1 MNNSIQYFLENGIP
15 GLEKIKKD
23 FFTDPV
29 CFDEYIEKVKGIV
42 LDFGC
47 HIISEVLEECNTL
60 LEESLK
66 RRLHWHIKDRSQKNI
81 MSPVGMLSFTRT
93 RFKNKETKET
103 VYLLDRV
110 LGLLPHARMSD
121 GVEAALLEE
130 AVQTSYEK
138 AGKEACPGECV
149 SRETVMR
156 HVRRLEIPAKSQE
169 EPAVKKK
176 TRILYVEADED
187 HAVLQFHKKKGDIKR
202 FKGHADNNQIVK
214 LVYVHEGYTD
224 SGMDRKE
231 LKNVVYFGGLY
242 RGKDNEKLWNE
253 VKKYT
258 GKQYVLGETE
268 KIYFQS
274 DVGAWMKKGIETL
287 EADFVLDGFHIQKYI
302 RRMARL
308 AGGTEETREEN
319 RKKIQG
325 CLEEGSR
332 KKLEGWIVQVKTG
345 MAEKD
350 QKKLEESWKYI
361 KNNWQGIRRRVK
373 KEENINGSSTESHIS
388 HVLSSRLSSRPVGW
402 CMEGMDKMAQLRVYW
417 KNGGGMDRL
426 VQYQK
431 EKKIKEKTEEE
442 ICFSA
447 AEMITWEKKHRKA
460 NGKYIEALRAGI
472 SNQISAKIF
481 FNTAIA
487 GLQGCIY

>member
-23 FFTDPV
+23 FFTNPA
-29 CFDEYIEKVKGIV
+29 CFDEYIEEVKKIV
-42 LDFGC
+42 LDLGC

-66 RRLHWHIKDRSQKNI
+66 RRLHWQVKDRSQKNI
-81 MSPVGMLSFTRT
+81 MSPVGLLSFTRT

-176 TRILYVEADED
+176 TRILYAEADED

-202 FKGHADNNQIVK
+202 FNGHADNKQIVK

-242 RGKDNEKLWNE
+242 RGKDNGKLWNE
-253 VKKYT
+253 VKEYI
-258 GKQYVLGETE
+258 GKHYGTEETE

-274 DVGAWMKKGIETL
+274 DGGAWMKKGLETL
-287 EADFVLDGFHIQKYI
+287 GAEFVLDGFHIQKYI

-308 AGGTEETREEN
+308 AGDTEEKREEN

-325 CLEEGSR
+325 WIEKGKRKELEEWV
-332 KKLEGWIVQVKTG
+332 L
-345 MAEKD
+345 
-350 QKKLEESWKYI
+350 QKK
-361 KNNWQGIRRRVK
+361 
-373 KEENINGSSTESHIS
+373 
-388 HVLSSRLSSRPVGW
+388 
-402 CMEGMDKMAQLRVYW
+402 
-417 KNGGGMDRL
+417 
-426 VQYQK
+426 
-431 EKKIKEKTEEE
+431 
-442 ICFSA
+442 
-447 AEMITWEKKHRKA
+447 KA
-460 NGKYIEALRAGI
+460 
-472 SNQISAKIF
+472 
-481 FNTAIA
+481 
-487 GLQGCIY
+487 

>member
-15 GLEKIKKD
+15 ELEKIKKD
-23 FFTDPV
+23 FLSNPKH
-29 CFDEYIEKVKGIV
+29 FDGYIEKVKGIM
-42 LDFGC
+42 LDFAC
-47 HIISEVLEECNTL
+47 HIISGVLEGCNAL

-66 RRLHWHIKDRSQKNI
+66 RRLHWHVKDRGIKNI
-81 MSPVGMLSFTRT
+81 MSSVGMLSFTRT

-176 TRILYVEADED
+176 TRILYAEADED

-202 FKGHADNNQIVK
+202 FNGHADNNQIVK

-224 SGMDRKE
+224 SGINRKG

-242 RGKDNEKLWNE
+242 RGKDNGKLWNE
-253 VKKYT
+253 VKEYI
-258 GKQYVLGETE
+258 GKHYGTEETE

-274 DVGAWMKKGIETL
+274 DGGAWMKKGIETL
-287 EADFVLDGFHIQKYI
+287 GADFVLDGFHVQKYI
-302 RRMARL
+302 RRIARL
-308 AGGTEETREEN
+308 AGETEEEMKEN

-325 CLEEGSR
+325 WIEKGRRKELEQ
-332 KKLEGWIVQVKTG
+332 WVVQIKTC
-345 MAEKD
+345 MKEKE
-350 QKKLEESWKYI
+350 QKKLEESLKYI

-373 KEENINGSSTESHIS
+373 NEEGIAGSSTESHIS
-388 HVLSSRLSSRPVGW
+388 HVLSSRLSSRPKGW
-402 CMEGMDKMAQLRVYW
+402 CMEGLDKMAQLRVYW
-417 KNGGGMDRL
+417 KNGGSLLEL
-426 VQYQK
+426 VKYQK
-431 EKKIKEKTEEE
+431 EEKITEKTEEE
-442 ICFSA
+442 KYFSA
-447 AEMITWEKKHRKA
+447 TEMVTWEKKHRKT
-460 NGKYIEALRAGI
+460 NGKYIEALRASI
-472 SNQISAKIF
+472 SSQISAKVF
-481 FNTAIA
+481 FNASIA
-487 GLQGCIY
+487 GLC

>member
-23 FFTDPV
+23 FFTNPA
-29 CFDEYIEKVKGIV
+29 CFDEYIEEVKKIV
-42 LDFGC
+42 LDLGC

-66 RRLHWHIKDRSQKNI
+66 RRLHWHVKDRSQKNI
-81 MSPVGMLSFTRT
+81 MSPVGLLSFTRT

-176 TRILYVEADED
+176 TRILYAEADED

-224 SGMDRKE
+224 SGINRKG

-242 RGKDNEKLWNE
+242 RGKDNGKLWNE
-253 VKKYT
+253 VKAYI
-258 GKQYVLGETE
+258 GKQYAAEEME

-274 DVGAWMKKGIETL
+274 DGGAWMKKGIETL
-287 EADFVLDGFHIQKYI
+287 GADFVLDGFHVQKYI
-302 RRMARL
+302 RRIARL
-308 AGGTEETREEN
+308 AGETEEEMKEN

-325 CLEEGSR
+325 WIEKGRRKELEQ
-332 KKLEGWIVQVKTG
+332 WVVQIKTC
-345 MAEKD
+345 MKEKE
-350 QKKLEESWKYI
+350 QKKLEESLKYI

-373 KEENINGSSTESHIS
+373 NEEGIAGSSTESHIS
-388 HVLSSRLSSRPVGW
+388 HVLSSRLSSRPKGW
-402 CMEGMDKMAQLRVYW
+402 CMEGLDKMAQLRVYW
-417 KNGGGMDRL
+417 KNGGSLLEL
-426 VQYQK
+426 VKYQK
-431 EKKIKEKTEEE
+431 EEKITEKTEEE
-442 ICFSA
+442 KYFSA
-447 AEMITWEKKHRKA
+447 TEMVTWEKKHRKT
-460 NGKYIEALRAGI
+460 NGKYIEALRASI
-472 SNQISAKIF
+472 SSQISAKVF
-481 FNTAIA
+481 FNASIA
-487 GLQGCIY
+487 GLC

>member
-23 FFTDPV
+23 FFTNPMY
-29 CFDEYIEKVKGIV
+29 FDEYIEEVKNIV

-66 RRLHWHIKDRSQKNI
+66 RRLHWQVKDHSQKNI

-103 VYLLDRV
+103 AYLLDRV
-110 LGLLPHARMSD
+110 LGFGPHARMCD
-121 GVEAALLEE
+121 GVKAAILEE

-138 AGKEACPGECV
+138 AGREACPGECV

-156 HVRRLEIPAKSQE
+156 HVRGMEIPPGNQKG
-169 EPAVKKK
+169 PAGKKEA
-176 TRILYVEADED
+176 RYLYVEADEG
-187 HAVLQFHKKKGDIKR
+187 HAALQFHEKKGDIKR
-202 FKGHADNNQIVK
+202 FKGHAGNNQIVK

-224 SGMDRKE
+224 IGADRKG

-242 RGKDNEKLWNE
+242 RGKDNGKLWNE
-253 VKKYT
+253 VKTYI
-258 GKQYVLGETE
+258 GKQYAAEEME

-274 DVGAWMKKGIETL
+274 DGGEWMKKGLETL
-287 EADFVLDGFHIQKYI
+287 GAEFVLDGFHIQEYI

-308 AGGTEETREEN
+308 AGDTEEKREEN

-325 CLEEGSR
+325 WIEKGSR
-332 KKLEGWIVQVKTG
+332 KELEGWAVQIKTG
-345 MAEKD
+345 MKEKD
-350 QKKLEESWKYI
+350 QKKLEESLKYI

-373 KEENINGSSTESHIS
+373 NKESINGSSTESHIS
-388 HVLSSRLSSRPVGW
+388 HVLSSRLSSRPKGW
-402 CMEGMDKMAQLRVYW
+402 CREGLDKMTQLRVYW
-417 KNGGGMDRL
+417 KNGGSLLEL
-426 VQYQK
+426 VKYQK
-431 EKKIKEKTEEE
+431 EEKTTEKTEEE
-442 ICFSA
+442 KYSSA
-447 AEMITWEKKHRKA
+447 TEMVTWEKKHRKT
-460 NGKYIEALRAGI
+460 NGKYIEALRASI
-472 SNQISAKIF
+472 SSQISAKIF

-487 GLQGCIY
+487 GLC

>member
-23 FFTDPV
+23 FFTNPA
-29 CFDEYIEKVKGIV
+29 CFDEYIEEVKKIV
-42 LDFGC
+42 LDLGC

-66 RRLHWHIKDRSQKNI
+66 RRLHWQVKDRSQKNI
-81 MSPVGMLSFTRT
+81 MSPVGLLSFTRT

-176 TRILYVEADED
+176 TRILYAEADED

-202 FKGHADNNQIVK
+202 FNGHADNKQIVK

-242 RGKDNEKLWNE
+242 RGKDNGKLWNE
-253 VKKYT
+253 VKEYI
-258 GKQYVLGETE
+258 GKHYGTEETE

-274 DVGAWMKKGIETL
+274 DGGAWMKKGLETL
-287 EADFVLDGFHIQKYI
+287 GADFVLDGFHVQKYI

-308 AGGTEETREEN
+308 AGETEEEMKEN
-319 RKKIQG
+319 RKKIQVWI
-325 CLEEGSR
+325 EKGSR
-332 KKLEGWIVQVKTG
+332 KELERWAVQIKTG
-345 MAEKD
+345 MKEKD
-350 QKKLEESWKYI
+350 QKKLEESLKYI

-373 KEENINGSSTESHIS
+373 NKESINGSSTESHIS
-388 HVLSSRLSSRPVGW
+388 HVLSSRLSSRPKGW
-402 CMEGMDKMAQLRVYW
+402 CMEGLDKMAQLRVYW
-417 KNGGGMDRL
+417 KNGGSLLGL
-426 VQYQK
+426 VKYQK
-431 EKKIKEKTEEE
+431 EEKITEKTEEE
-442 ICFSA
+442 KYFSA
-447 AEMITWEKKHRKA
+447 TEMVTWEKKHRKT

-472 SNQISAKIF
+472 SSQISAKIF

-487 GLQGCIY
+487 GLC

>member
-23 FFTDPV
+23 FFTNPA
-29 CFDEYIEKVKGIV
+29 CFDEYIEEVKKIV
-42 LDFGC
+42 LDLGC

-66 RRLHWHIKDRSQKNI
+66 RRLHWQVKDRSQKNI
-81 MSPVGMLSFTRT
+81 MSPVGLLSFTRT

-176 TRILYVEADED
+176 TRILYAEADED

-202 FKGHADNNQIVK
+202 FNGHADNKQIVK

-242 RGKDNEKLWNE
+242 RGKDNGKLWNE
-253 VKKYT
+253 VKEYI
-258 GKQYVLGETE
+258 GKHYGTEETE

-274 DVGAWMKKGIETL
+274 DGGAWMKKGLETL
-287 EADFVLDGFHIQKYI
+287 GADFVLDGFHVQKYI

-308 AGGTEETREEN
+308 AGETEEEMKEN
-319 RKKIQG
+319 RKKIQVWI
-325 CLEEGSR
+325 EKGSR
-332 KKLEGWIVQVKTG
+332 KELERWAVQIKTG
-345 MAEKD
+345 MKEKD
-350 QKKLEESWKYI
+350 QKKLEESLKYI

-373 KEENINGSSTESHIS
+373 NKESINGSSTESHIS
-388 HVLSSRLSSRPVGW
+388 HVLSSRLSSRPKGW
-402 CMEGMDKMAQLRVYW
+402 CREGLDKMAQLRVYW
-417 KNGGGMDRL
+417 KNGGSLLEL
-426 VQYQK
+426 VKYQK
-431 EKKIKEKTEEE
+431 EEKITEKTEEE
-442 ICFSA
+442 KYFSA
-447 AEMITWEKKHRKA
+447 TEMVTWEKKHRKT
-460 NGKYIEALRAGI
+460 NGKYIEALRASI
-472 SNQISAKIF
+472 SSQISAKIF

-487 GLQGCIY
+487 GLC

>member
-1 MNNSIQYFLENGIP
+1 MINYNRLGYE
-15 GLEKIKKD
+15 IKRD
-23 FFTDPV
+23 FTNF
-29 CFDEYIEKVKGIV
+29 
-42 LDFGC
+42 
-47 HIISEVLEECNTL
+47 
-60 LEESLK
+60 
-66 RRLHWHIKDRSQKNI
+66 
-81 MSPVGMLSFTRT
+81 LSFTRT

-110 LGLLPHARMSD
+110 LGLFPHARMSD

-176 TRILYVEADED
+176 TRILYAEADED

-202 FKGHADNNQIVK
+202 FNGHADNKQIVK

-242 RGKDNEKLWNE
+242 RGKDNGKLWNE
-253 VKKYT
+253 VKEYI
-258 GKQYVLGETE
+258 GKHYGTEETE

-274 DVGAWMKKGIETL
+274 DGGAWMKKGLETL
-287 EADFVLDGFHIQKYI
+287 GADFVLDGFHVQKYI
-302 RRMARL
+302 RRIARL
-308 AGGTEETREEN
+308 AGETEEGMKEN
-319 RKKIQG
+319 RKKIQVWI
-325 CLEEGSR
+325 EKGSR
-332 KKLEGWIVQVKTG
+332 KELERWAVQIKTG
-345 MAEKD
+345 MKEKD
-350 QKKLEESWKYI
+350 QKKLEESLKYI

-373 KEENINGSSTESHIS
+373 NKESINGSSTESHIS
-388 HVLSSRLSSRPVGW
+388 HVLSSRLSSRPKGW
-402 CMEGMDKMAQLRVYW
+402 CMEGLDKMAQLRVYW
-417 KNGGGMDRL
+417 KNGGSLLGL
-426 VQYQK
+426 VKYQK
-431 EKKIKEKTEEE
+431 EEKITEKTEEE
-442 ICFSA
+442 KYFSA
-447 AEMITWEKKHRKA
+447 TEMVTWEKKHRKT

-472 SNQISAKIF
+472 SSQISAKVF
-481 FNTAIA
+481 FNASIA
-487 GLQGCIY
+487 GLC